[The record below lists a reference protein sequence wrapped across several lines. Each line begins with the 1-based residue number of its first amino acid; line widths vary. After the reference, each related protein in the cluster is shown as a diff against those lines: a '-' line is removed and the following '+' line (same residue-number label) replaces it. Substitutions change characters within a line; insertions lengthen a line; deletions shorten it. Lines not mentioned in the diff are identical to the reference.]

1 MVDLPNYQFTRQ
13 GYEDLKKEL
22 EELTRERPGVLTRM
36 VAAREQ
42 GDLSENASYH
52 AAEDRLGQ
60 IDSRIREL
68 KLLLRIGKIVEAE
81 GQDVVGFGSRI
92 IVDDGDEQKE
102 FTIVS
107 AMEADPMLGKVSDS
121 SPIGGALIGKKV
133 GESVEIEVPSGKIRY
148 KILEI
153 KV

>member
-1 MVDLPNYQFTRQ
+1 M
-13 GYEDLKKEL
+13 
-22 EELTRERPGVLTRM
+22 
-36 VAAREQ
+36 
-42 GDLSENASYH
+42 
-52 AAEDRLGQ
+52 
-60 IDSRIREL
+60 
-68 KLLLRIGKIVEAE
+68 LRIGKIVEAE

-133 GESVEIEVPSGKIRY
+133 GESVEIEVPSGKISY

-153 KV
+153 KA